1 MSGIFDGVRLESN
14 RAVLRNLGRFPTAVR
29 DGTNE
34 RTEDG
39 LRAMTDIQS
48 RCLDAFPQWLRTLGD
63 DARALA
69 QLLEQGSLPEGLRR
83 HVAGALNY
91 LFKSL
96 DLIPDG
102 IEDLG
107 FIDDAFVFRAS
118 AAAAN
123 DSDAGLDKT
132 GTLARLATEAALI
145 RDFLGADYAR
155 LERYVQSLQTSAS
168 RGRSVDDI
176 LKDTNVCAAFVGEV
190 SAWASS
196 YAAPSFAR
204 DEKNLIKLKSFL
216 TTKLPA

>member
-1 MSGIFDGVRLESN
+1 
-14 RAVLRNLGRFPTAVR
+14 
-29 DGTNE
+29 
-34 RTEDG
+34 
-39 LRAMTDIQS
+39 MTDIQS
-48 RCLDAFPQWLRTLGD
+48 RCLDAFPQWLRALGD

-69 QLLEQGSLPEGLRR
+69 QLLEQGTLPEPVRR

-118 AAAAN
+118 AAAAASE
-123 DSDAGLDKT
+123 SDAGRLDKT
-132 GTLARLATEAALI
+132 GTLGRLSDEAALV
-145 RDFLGADYAR
+145 REFLGADYAR
-155 LERYVQSLQTSAS
+155 LERYVQSLQNSAS

-176 LKDTNVCAAFVGEV
+176 VKDASSRSALVGEV
-190 SAWASS
+190 TAWASS
-196 YAAPSFAR
+196 YASPSFAR

>member
-1 MSGIFDGVRLESN
+1 
-14 RAVLRNLGRFPTAVR
+14 
-29 DGTNE
+29 
-34 RTEDG
+34 
-39 LRAMTDIQS
+39 MTDIQS

-69 QLLEQGSLPEGLRR
+69 QLLEQGSLSEAGRR
-83 HVAGALNY
+83 QIAGALNY

-118 AAAAN
+118 AAAAAAGE
-123 DSDAGLDKT
+123 SDAGKT
-132 GTLARLATEAALI
+132 GTLARLATEAALVQE
-145 RDFLGADYAR
+145 FLGADYSR
-155 LERYVQSLQTSAS
+155 LERYVKGLQDNSS

-176 LKDTNVCAAFVGEV
+176 VKDARLLTVFVGEV
-190 SAWASS
+190 TAWASS

-216 TTKLPA
+216 TTKLPS

>member
-1 MSGIFDGVRLESN
+1 
-14 RAVLRNLGRFPTAVR
+14 
-29 DGTNE
+29 
-34 RTEDG
+34 
-39 LRAMTDIQS
+39 MTDIQS

-69 QLLEQGSLPEGLRR
+69 QLLDHGSLPEASRR
-83 HVAGALNY
+83 QIAGALNY

-118 AAAAN
+118 AAAAAPSE
-123 DSDAGLDKT
+123 SDAGRLDKT
-132 GTLARLATEAALI
+132 GTLARLVAEAGLV
-145 RDFLGADYAR
+145 REFLGADYPR
-155 LERYVQSLQTSAS
+155 LERYVQALQTSAS

-176 LKDTNVCAAFVGEV
+176 VKDQSLRSEFVGEV
-190 SAWASS
+190 TAWASS
-196 YAAPSFAR
+196 YASPSFAR